1 MGESLYDRFL
11 PEGAW
16 PGQHSKR
23 RQLQARIPQ
32 PQAERRMSRTSQN
45 PLPCRSPVPAMTNR
59 KQPTLP
65 DRGKK
70 REKVGT
76 WQKNRYYIFLC
87 SSNKKWA
94 DNRWV
99 KLYFVHTPAVF
110 FLYVPLDSN
119 GFIFLRHCLCWTT
132 NCQTILILYL
142 YYIYF
147 YSIGFIYATVQHCS
161 DVFDVKFFI
170 FFTLEFFSF
179 FLFSSFFSSCK
190 LWWNL
195 MNMKRLLSARCG
207 EQLKQVQLRFI
218 WTQGMSVLTAKL
230 KEYCLAAVSSSTQT

>member
-142 YYIYF
+142 YYIFLFYLFYLCHSPALLWCVWCKILYF
-147 YSIGFIYATVQHCS
+147 FHSW
-161 DVFDVKFFI
+161 VFLVFSLLFF
-170 FFTLEFFSF
+170 F
-179 FLFSSFFSSCK
+179 FL
-190 LWWNL
+190 L
-195 MNMKRLLSARCG
+195 
-207 EQLKQVQLRFI
+207 
-218 WTQGMSVLTAKL
+218 
-230 KEYCLAAVSSSTQT
+230 